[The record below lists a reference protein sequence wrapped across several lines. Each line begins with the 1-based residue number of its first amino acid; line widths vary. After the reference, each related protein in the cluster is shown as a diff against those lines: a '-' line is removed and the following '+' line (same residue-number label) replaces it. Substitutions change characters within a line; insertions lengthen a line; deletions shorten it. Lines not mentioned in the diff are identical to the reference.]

1 LKEIQLL
8 SADLRTRVTPELTAA
23 LEQTR
28 RSLEAADESL
38 SADSP
43 TQERLR
49 TVLDELA
56 GAARGL
62 RNLADYLE
70 RHPEAVLS
78 GKEK

>member
-1 LKEIQLL
+1 L
-8 SADLRTRVTPELTAA
+8 SAG
-23 LEQTR
+23 
-28 RSLEAADESL
+28 
-38 SADSP
+38 SP
-43 TQERLR
+43 TQERIR

-62 RNLADYLE
+62 RALADYLE